1 MRRSTEGDVPQRL
14 KEFLDAIV
22 DRELATR
29 LTDTITA
36 AGKCIERL
44 AAINLVALEPQ
55 QSEEGSAD
63 LSLWETMAPAVG
75 ETVVAVNELCAVID
89 ESFPPV
95 GSRQSVFG
103 HEGSDQR
110 AELEAGFV
118 FRTISPLL
126 KKEVVEVGQLMRRPE
141 LMSSAWALL
150 TELQRLR
157 SGLRQRVS
165 DAVYLAAAA
174 LAPVGPDEVVPGM
187 QQETMRALSFR
198 ATESALR
205 KTLTSRLERPGDDGG
220 KLAKN
225 LDEDFAV
232 FTAMP
237 AWRHVEIPTKRM
249 MLQVRERLKSLA
261 MSRDTRP
268 EQCAALLKPL
278 IERLATTSET
288 LSKTVLARHDRRAY
302 ETALLRVEQALLHLD
317 LGTGAGGWA
326 LEAAL
331 NTADVLRGR
340 SQALDEV
347 LRRASRQSVVDLSDD
362 ELRSLAAELS
372 AELGWLD
379 L

>member
-1 MRRSTEGDVPQRL
+1 MKRSTEGEVPPRL
-14 KEFLDAIV
+14 KELLDGIV

-29 LTDTITA
+29 LTDTIMA
-36 AGKCIERL
+36 AGRCIDRL
-44 AAINLVALEPQ
+44 AGINLVALEPH

-63 LSLWETMAPAVG
+63 LALWETMAPAVG

-89 ESFPPV
+89 ESFPP
-95 GSRQSVFG
+95 GSSRQSLIG

-110 AELEAGFV
+110 AELESSFV

-126 KKEVVEVGQLMRRPE
+126 KAEVAEVGKLMRRPE

-150 TELQRLR
+150 AELQ
-157 SGLRQRVS
+157 GLRADLRRRVS

-174 LAPVGPDEVVPGM
+174 LAPVGRDEVVPGM
-187 QQETMRALSFR
+187 QQEVMRALSFR

-205 KTLTSRLERPGDDGG
+205 KTLTSRLERPGEDGG

-249 MLQVRERLKSLA
+249 MLQVREQLKWLGK
-261 MSRDTRP
+261 SRSTKP
-268 EQCAALLKPL
+268 EQCAAILKPL
-278 IERLATTSET
+278 LEKLTNTSEE
-288 LSKTVLARHDRRAY
+288 LSKTVLARHDRQAY

-326 LEAAL
+326 LEAAV
-331 NTADVLRGR
+331 NAADVLRGR

-347 LRRASRQSVVDLSDD
+347 LRLASRQPVMDLVDE
-362 ELRSLAAELS
+362 ELRSLATQLA

-379 L
+379 I